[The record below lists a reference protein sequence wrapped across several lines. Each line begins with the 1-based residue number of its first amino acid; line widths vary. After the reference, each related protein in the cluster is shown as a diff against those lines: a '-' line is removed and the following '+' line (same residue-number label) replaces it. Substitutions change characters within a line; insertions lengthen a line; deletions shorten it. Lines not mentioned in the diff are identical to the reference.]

1 MIQPTV
7 GKRLW
12 YWPIR
17 AKAPDE
23 PYDLNNQPL
32 SATITHVNAD
42 GTVNIGFLDRNG
54 EPDRKIMVPLWQ
66 RGIALRP
73 SGAFCEY
80 HPDDLAIIAL
90 ADNARIATVTP
101 IFDSKEVI
109 QSQGSSSRP
118 TTLSLKKAESK

>member
-12 YWPIR
+12 YWPTR

-80 HPDDLAIIAL
+80 HPDDSALRDLMDSAKVTSISPTHSAADIAK
-90 ADNARIATVTP
+90 AQEIP
-101 IFDSKEVI
+101 
-109 QSQGSSSRP
+109 SRP
-118 TTLSLKKAESK
+118 VLSLKKANG